1 MRSGDRT
8 WGERGGDIGRAGGGG
23 GHGSVGSG
31 VAPLGAAA
39 SSWGRRWNWGKFC
52 GEVSLPVIRG
62 VWLAF
67 FLDGIYCV
75 QRVTVLAI
83 VVYFVGDFECTLV
96 RSMYLAKF
104 DS

>member
-1 MRSGDRT
+1 M
-8 WGERGGDIGRAGGGG
+8 
-23 GHGSVGSG
+23 
-31 VAPLGAAA
+31 GALDPA
-39 SSWGRRWNWGKFC
+39 SRRWEQLQARGEEDGIGESVWGSEFTGDKRS
-52 GEVSLPVIRG
+52 VAS
-62 VWLAF
+62 F

>member
-1 MRSGDRT
+1 M
-8 WGERGGDIGRAGGGG
+8 
-23 GHGSVGSG
+23 
-31 VAPLGAAA
+31 GALDPA
-39 SSWGRRWNWGKFC
+39 SRRWEQLQARGEEDGIGESVC